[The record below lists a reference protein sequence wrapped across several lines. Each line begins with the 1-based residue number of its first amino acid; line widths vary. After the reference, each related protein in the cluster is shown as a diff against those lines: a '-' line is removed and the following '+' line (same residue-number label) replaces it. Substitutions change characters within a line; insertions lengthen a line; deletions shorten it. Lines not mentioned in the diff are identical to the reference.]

1 MRLGFPWRGPG
12 MCRPMKTQS
21 IRPAGTSWGGGAPP
35 RPVGLAQLRGHP
47 TAYSRV
53 RASWRRATH
62 GATGLGSQC
71 LWAGASAWASSSGSP
86 ARQQTQAPRSQARL
100 HTRTPG
106 SMQAPSSHAR
116 LHAGSELTRQ
126 APCRLRACTPGSM
139 QALRSHVRLHA
150 GSVLTPGS
158 TLTRQ
163 APCRLHTHTP
173 GSMQAPCSHARL
185 NGYTLSSVH
194 TL

>member
-1 MRLGFPWRGPG
+1 MPGSDPAFGIWEPIPGCMSDEPRRALGARRRSVRLGFPWRGPG

-21 IRPAGTSWGGGAPP
+21 VRPAGTSWGGGAPP

-71 LWAGASAWASSSGSP
+71 LWAGASAWALSSGSP
-86 ARQQTQAPRSQARL
+86 ARQQTQALRLQARL

-126 APCRLRACTPGSM
+126 APCRL
-139 QALRSHVRLHA
+139 
-150 GSVLTPGS
+150 
-158 TLTRQ
+158 
-163 APCRLHTHTP
+163 HTHTP

-185 NGYTLSSVH
+185 NGCTLSSVH